1 MYTIRINA
9 YRNMEFILRGGGG
22 VGGARDL
29 EVCMAKEH
37 APLGTLV
44 VQKFVQISAVVSF
57 VERLSSC
64 RRFKMH

>member
-1 MYTIRINA
+1 MC
-9 YRNMEFILRGGGG
+9 
-22 VGGARDL
+22 V
-29 EVCMAKEH
+29 AKEH

-44 VQKFVQISAVVSF
+44 VQKLLYRVSPTLQYSGGQFVQNSAVVSF